1 VKFLLKLSLF
11 VITEKDYVWSN
22 MYKMSTVCGNADT
35 VALIKEL
42 SQTAP
47 ALDIQTKPWKIS
59 VKVARFVPF

>member
-1 VKFLLKLSLF
+1 MF
-11 VITEKDYVWSN
+11 WSN